1 MDSPISAYMHGGK
14 EVFKKTKL
22 YKLYFSEVEWLLLWF
37 KKKQTNRF
45 LLLRRKT
52 GLNLREVFLEES
64 YY

>member
-37 KKKQTNRF
+37 KKTNKQTDF
-45 LLLRRKT
+45 CC
-52 GLNLREVFLEES
+52 
-64 YY
+64 